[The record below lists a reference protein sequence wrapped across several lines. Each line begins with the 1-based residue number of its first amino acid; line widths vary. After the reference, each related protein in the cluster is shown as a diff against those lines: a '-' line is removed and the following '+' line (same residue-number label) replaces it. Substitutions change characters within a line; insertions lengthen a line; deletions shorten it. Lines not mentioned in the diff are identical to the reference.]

1 MTDSMIP
8 PRFDI
13 VAMPDACCTSDATKR
28 RQGEWDRRKMA
39 SWRGFWISSQRTA
52 ANAYNETMIAPLR
65 ALDSAF
71 RGAMLGLAAGDA
83 FAYPCEFRSRGAILG
98 AFGPD
103 GVTEMVALH
112 DPRWPEWPMIVG
124 ARHPA
129 GTYTDDTQMSIAVAH
144 ALLDSASGDAAG
156 DDDDAL
162 MRTMAAH
169 FVAWSRSAD
178 NDRAPGHTCMTAC
191 ERLAEGVHW
200 RQAGVADSKGCGSA
214 MRVAPVGLRFHRDRD
229 RLLEVAR
236 ASSLIT
242 HGHDAAVE
250 GAAAAA
256 LLVALAI
263 ERASPEDMYRAVAEQ
278 CCPRSADFAA
288 CWARLPGLLDAPP
301 EVALSETGLGEGW
314 VAEEAV
320 ASALYCVWRT
330 PADFRRTVL
339 TAANTDGDS
348 DSIAC
353 IAGGISGALN
363 GVEAIPSS
371 WRDTVENAPM
381 LIQIADALRAACEP
395 NGG

>member
-1 MTDSMIP
+1 MGTAQTVSCRGCRI
-8 PRFDI
+8 
-13 VAMPDACCTSDATKR
+13 TSR
-28 RQGEWDRRKMA
+28 RA
-39 SWRGFWISSQRTA
+39 A
-52 ANAYNETMIAPLR
+52 ANAYNDAMIAPPLR

-71 RGAMLGLAAGDA
+71 QGAMLGLAAGDA
-83 FAYPCEFRSRGAILG
+83 FAYPCEFRRRAAILG
-98 AFGPD
+98 AFGQG

-129 GTYTDDTQMSIAVAH
+129 GTYTDDTQMSIAVAR
-144 ALLDSASGDAAG
+144 ALLDAPSGD
-156 DDDDAL
+156 DVDAL
-162 MRTMAAH
+162 MRAMAAR
-169 FVAWSRSAD
+169 FVAWSQSAD

-191 ERLAEGVHW
+191 ERLAEGVPW

-236 ASSLIT
+236 ASSLLT

-288 CWARLPGLLDAPP
+288 CWARLRALLDAPP
-301 EVALSETGLGEGW
+301 EVALSENGLGEGW

-330 PADFRRTVL
+330 PADFRQTVL

-363 GVEAIPSS
+363 GVESIPAS
-371 WRDTVENAPM
+371 WRDTVENAAM
-381 LIQIADALRAACEP
+381 LIEIAGALRAACEP
-395 NGG
+395 DGGY